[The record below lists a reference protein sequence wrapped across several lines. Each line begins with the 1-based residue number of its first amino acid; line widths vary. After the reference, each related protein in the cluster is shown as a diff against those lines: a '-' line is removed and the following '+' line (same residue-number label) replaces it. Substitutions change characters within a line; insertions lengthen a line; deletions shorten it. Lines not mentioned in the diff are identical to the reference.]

1 MSEALQALLAYQQAD
16 QDGVMVLTSRQAIH
30 EVAERYET
38 LRRSLENHAVR
49 SMGPRSPF
57 WQCSYCQ
64 AIKQS
69 PVAFKHK
76 LECIMVSDE
85 AS

>member
-30 EVAERYET
+30 EVADRYET
-38 LRRSLENHAVR
+38 LRRTLEQHAVR

-64 AIKQS
+64 AVKQS
-69 PVAFKHK
+69 PIAFKHK
-76 LECIMVSDE
+76 PECIMASDE

>member
-1 MSEALQALLAYQQAD
+1 MTEAVKALLGYQQAD

-30 EVAERYET
+30 EVADGYEK
-38 LRRSLENHAVR
+38 LRRTLEQHAVR

-64 AIKQS
+64 ALSQTPI
-69 PVAFKHK
+69 AFKHK
-76 LECIMVSDE
+76 PECIMAVAD
-85 AS
+85 

>member
-1 MSEALQALLAYQQAD
+1 MTEAVKALLAYQQAD

-30 EVAERYET
+30 EVVDGYEK
-38 LRRSLENHAVR
+38 LRRTLEQHAVR

-64 AIKQS
+64 AMSQT
-69 PVAFKHK
+69 PTAFKHK
-76 LECIMVSDE
+76 PECIMAVAD
-85 AS
+85 